1 MGATLWLQALRNLTG
16 TKMAAPKKAVGPKS
30 DKEWRDAIRM
40 AVHEVRGAGKSK
52 VKALRMLANTLVDKA
67 LDGDVSALKEIGDR
81 LDGKP
86 AQSMAVTG
94 ENGGPLVVEIV
105 KFGE

>member
-1 MGATLWLQALRNLTG
+1 
-16 TKMAAPKKAVGPKS
+16 MAAPKKAVGPKS
-30 DKEWRDAIRM
+30 DKEWREAIRL

-67 LDGDVSALKEIGDR
+67 LEGDVSALKEIGDR

-86 AQSMAVTG
+86 AQAVALTDAD
-94 ENGGPLVVEIV
+94 GGPLTVQVVR
-105 KFGE
+105 FADDPPSR

>member
-1 MGATLWLQALRNLTG
+1 
-16 TKMAAPKKAVGPKS
+16 MAAPKKAVGPKS
-30 DKEWRDAIRM
+30 DKEWRDALRL
-40 AVHEVRGAGKSK
+40 ALHEEYADAKGGKSK
-52 VKALRMLANTLVDKA
+52 ALRLVAKSVVQKA
-67 LDGDVSALKEIGDR
+67 IDGDIAAAKEIGDR